1 MAEETEKVRLDK
13 WLWAARLYK
22 TRAIAKQFIEGGK
35 VHYNGQRIKP
45 SRIVEVNAEITLR
58 QGWDEKTIQVLAISD
73 RRKAAKEAQLLYQE
87 TEDSIQKR
95 ATQTQLRKEMGAA
108 AYIMDHKP
116 NKKERRQIQRF
127 KTESMD

>member
-22 TRAIAKQFIEGGK
+22 TRALAKQFIEGGK

-45 SRIVEVNAEITLR
+45 SRVVETGAEITLR
-58 QGWDEKTIQVLAISD
+58 QGWDEKTIKVLAISD

-87 TEDSIQKR
+87 TEDSVLKR
-95 ATQTQLRKEMGAA
+95 ATQAQLRKEMGAA